1 MGIRRASRSARA
13 AHRGTR
19 SDSHLRRDR
28 RRAPR
33 SRRSRRQNRRQ
44 RPARGRLSRLGPGRP
59 GREHDRLGGAHPS
72 PADRTRRQPA
82 GPAIADSEPRQGDGG
97 APRPPARPQDRP
109 AAGGAGTDAQDA
121 GRHRRPLRQ
130 DSDVQ
135 LSPEPGHRSS
145 HRLYIAQS
153 AGDSR
158 RRSRGIDRGVADG
171 RSRRATRRRG
181 RMSARHEG
189 APVPM
194 PAESTVGALVG
205 ELAMILSA
213 AGLDNPGRGA
223 TDIITALREVPR
235 FWTSV
240 NAHVVVTAAERESAR
255 AAARRLAA
263 GATFA
268 YAVGTAAFR
277 KLTLAV
283 DERVLIPRPETELI
297 VDIVLELTKGL
308 QGGTAIDVGTGSGAI
323 ALSLAAEGSFDRV
336 LGGDLSS

>member
-1 MGIRRASRSARA
+1 
-13 AHRGTR
+13 
-19 SDSHLRRDR
+19 
-28 RRAPR
+28 
-33 SRRSRRQNRRQ
+33 
-44 RPARGRLSRLGPGRP
+44 
-59 GREHDRLGGAHPS
+59 
-72 PADRTRRQPA
+72 
-82 GPAIADSEPRQGDGG
+82 
-97 APRPPARPQDRP
+97 
-109 AAGGAGTDAQDA
+109 
-121 GRHRRPLRQ
+121 
-130 DSDVQ
+130 
-135 LSPEPGHRSS
+135 
-145 HRLYIAQS
+145 
-153 AGDSR
+153 
-158 RRSRGIDRGVADG
+158 
-171 RSRRATRRRG
+171 
-181 RMSARHEG
+181 MSARHEG
-189 APVPM
+189 APVQM

-263 GATFA
+263 GAPFA

-297 VDIVLELTKGL
+297 VDIVLELTKGR

-323 ALSLAAEGSFDRV
+323 A
-336 LGGDLSS
+336 